1 MVVGLVLS
9 WSLSVLCVCLALA
22 LIFFTGPSELYVYHL
37 HEKIGAVVIHVFL
50 TSKMDSAEYGL
61 LNTRI
66 SCVSSFLG
74 ENFKKYSFLW
84 L

>member
-9 WSLSVLCVCLALA
+9 WSLSVLCVCLTLA
-22 LIFFTGPSELYVYHL
+22 LIFLLDHQNFMCIIYMK
-37 HEKIGAVVIHVFL
+37 KIGAVVIHVFL

-74 ENFKKYSFLW
+74 VNFKKYSFLW